1 MTTISGAYP
10 SYDLIDK
17 RNQVIH
23 LESELFRY
31 VKEYPLDDKV
41 FLHLGCGG
49 RILDGFTNIDKYF
62 EDPNVINFDIFQL
75 PYETS
80 NTDIIF
86 CSHVLE
92 HLPIRHAKL
101 AIQEW
106 ARVLKPRTGKLF
118 LAIPD
123 LELIIKL
130 LLQTNLSDEERD
142 WFMYTLFG
150 YQTNPANRDASVLNF
165 PVDPGQFHTC
175 GFTKATILR
184 ELTLNGL
191 AIENMFNF
199 DGWGTPSIWIE
210 AYLVPEESQFD
221 AA

>member
-1 MTTISGAYP
+1 MSETGTYP
-10 SYDLIDK
+10 SLDLIEK
-17 RNQVIH
+17 RNQVIF
-23 LESELFRY
+23 LEHDLFKY
-31 VKEYPLDDKV
+31 VKEYPKKDKT

-49 RILDGFTNIDKYF
+49 RILDGFTNIDKYY
-62 EDPNVINFDIFQL
+62 EDPEVINFDIFKL
-75 PYETS
+75 PYDTH

-101 AIQEW
+101 AVQEW
-106 ARVLKPRTGKLF
+106 ARVLKPNEGKLY

-130 LLQTNLSDEERD
+130 LLRTDLSSDERE
-142 WFMYTLFG
+142 WFLYTLFG
-150 YQTNPANRDASVLNF
+150 YQTNPANRDANTLDY

-175 GFTKATILR
+175 GFSKATIMQ
-184 ELTLNGL
+184 ELTSSGL
-191 AIENMFNF
+191 AVENMFNF

-210 AYLVPEESQFD
+210 AYLV
-221 AA
+221 

>member
-1 MTTISGAYP
+1 MSKDGTYP
-10 SYDLIDK
+10 SLSLVEK
-17 RNQVIH
+17 RNQVIFS
-23 LESELFRY
+23 EQELFKY
-31 VKEYPLDDKV
+31 VKEYPHKDKT

-49 RILDGFTNIDKYF
+49 RILEGFTNIDKYY
-62 EDPNVINFDIFQL
+62 EDPKVINFDIFQL
-75 PYETS
+75 PYDTH
-80 NTDIIF
+80 NTDLIF

-101 AIQEW
+101 AVKEW
-106 ARVLKPRTGKLF
+106 ARVLKPKDGKLY

-130 LLQTNLSDEERD
+130 LLQPNLSSSERE
-142 WFMYTLFG
+142 WFLYTLFG
-150 YQTNPANRDASVLNF
+150 FQTNPANRDSNTLDY
-165 PVDPGQFHTC
+165 PIDPGQFHTC
-175 GFTKATILR
+175 GFSKATILE

-191 AIENMFNF
+191 AIKNMFNF

-210 AYLVPEESQFD
+210 AYLVLGEDLD

>member
-1 MTTISGAYP
+1 MSEGSYP
-10 SYDLIDK
+10 STELVVN
-17 RNQVIH
+17 RNQVIC
-23 LESELFRY
+23 LEHELFQS
-31 VKEYPLDDKV
+31 VKNYPVDDKV

-62 EDPNVINFDIFQL
+62 EDPDVINFDIFKL
-75 PYETS
+75 PYETH

-106 ARVLKPRTGKLF
+106 ARVLKPGEGKLY

-130 LLQTNLSDEERD
+130 LLQTNISDDERD

-150 YQTNPANRDASVLNF
+150 FQTNPANRDSEVLDY

-175 GFTKATILR
+175 GFTKATIME
-184 ELTLNGL
+184 ELTRNGL
-191 AIENMFNF
+191 AIEIMFNF

-210 AYLVPEESQFD
+210 AYLVPEESQIN

>member
-1 MTTISGAYP
+1 MSEEAYP
-10 SYDLIDK
+10 S
-17 RNQVIH
+17 
-23 LESELFRY
+23 SELVINRNRVILAEHELFNF
-31 VKEYPLDDKV
+31 VANNSEDDKV

-75 PYETS
+75 PYEDQ

-92 HLPIRHAKL
+92 HLPIRHARL
-101 AIQEW
+101 AVKEW
-106 ARVLKPRTGKLF
+106 ARVLKPGVGKLY

-123 LELIIKL
+123 LEIIIKL
-130 LLQTNLSDEERD
+130 MLDPKISSDERD
-142 WFMYTLFG
+142 WYMYTLFG
-150 YQTNPANRDASVLNF
+150 FQTNPANRDSNILNY

-175 GFTKATILR
+175 GFTKATILQ
-184 ELTLNGL
+184 ELARNGL
-191 AIENMFNF
+191 AVKNMFNF

-210 AYLVPEESQFD
+210 AYLVPEEGICD
-221 AA
+221 AS

>member
-1 MTTISGAYP
+1 MLSTEEKYP
-10 SYDLIDK
+10 SFFLIEK
-17 RNQVIH
+17 RNLVIN
-23 LESELFRY
+23 LENQLFKS
-31 VKEYPLDDKV
+31 VKEYPQDDKL

-49 RILDGFTNIDKYF
+49 RILEGFINIDKYY

-75 PYETS
+75 PYDPQS
-80 NTDIIF
+80 VDIIF

-106 ARVLKPRTGKLF
+106 SRVLKPKDGKLY

-123 LELIIKL
+123 LELILNL
-130 LLQTNLSDEERD
+130 LLQPNLSDAERD

-150 YQTNPANRDASVLNF
+150 FQTNPANRDSNILDY
-165 PVDPGQFHTC
+165 PIDPGQFHTC

-184 ELTLNGL
+184 ELTNNGL
-191 AIENMFNF
+191 AVENMFNF
-199 DGWGTPSIWIE
+199 DGWGTPSVWVE
-210 AYLVPEESQFD
+210 AHVVPEESINY